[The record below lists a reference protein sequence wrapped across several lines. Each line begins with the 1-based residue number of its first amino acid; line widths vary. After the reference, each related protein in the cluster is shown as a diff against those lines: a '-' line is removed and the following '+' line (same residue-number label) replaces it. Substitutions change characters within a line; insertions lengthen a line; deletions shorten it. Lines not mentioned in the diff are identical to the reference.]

1 MTEMTEEQTRL
12 VIRLGE
18 MLVAD
23 NWRGIAAHE
32 GAALALVRD
41 LRVADPEVAGFIL
54 SALGNAHGRLGGF
67 SQAIA
72 YHTQCLAIAREVGDR
87 EWEGKAGHNL
97 GLAEQ
102 MRLATRLN
110 EMQTADN
117 WRGIVEQEGAALAL
131 ARDVRVAD
139 PRMAGAILSKLGL
152 AHYSLGNFSQAIAYH
167 TQHLAIAR
175 EVGDR
180 AGEVNA
186 NGNLGIAH
194 ESMGDFSQA
203 IAYHKQCLEIAREV
217 GDRAREGTTYGN
229 LGNAH
234 YSLGDFSQAIAY
246 HTQHLEIAREVG
258 DRAGEGNA
266 NGNLGGAHNSM
277 GNFSQAIAYHTQ
289 HLEIAREVGDRPG

>member
-1 MTEMTEEQTRL
+1 MVLDGLYTKFLATNMFGNIVEFQYQPKTSKQVTILHSRTMTEMTEEQTRL

-87 EWEGKAGHNL
+87 AGEGGAYGNL
-97 GLAEQ
+97 G
-102 MRLATRLN
+102 N
-110 EMQTADN
+110 
-117 WRGIVEQEGAALAL
+117 
-131 ARDVRVAD
+131 
-139 PRMAGAILSKLGL
+139 

-167 TQHLAIAR
+167 TQDLAIAR

-180 AGEVNA
+180 AGE
-186 NGNLGIAH
+186 GM
-194 ESMGDFSQA
+194 S
-203 IAYHKQCLEIAREV
+203 
-217 GDRAREGTTYGN
+217 YGN

-234 YSLGDFSQAIAY
+234 QSLGDFSQAIEY
-246 HTQHLEIAREVG
+246 HTQHLVIAREVG
-258 DRAGEGNA
+258 DRAGEGTA
-266 NGNLGGAHNSM
+266 YGNLGNAHYRM
-277 GNFSQAIAYHTQ
+277 GDFSQAIAQ
-289 HLEIAREVGDRPG
+289 DD